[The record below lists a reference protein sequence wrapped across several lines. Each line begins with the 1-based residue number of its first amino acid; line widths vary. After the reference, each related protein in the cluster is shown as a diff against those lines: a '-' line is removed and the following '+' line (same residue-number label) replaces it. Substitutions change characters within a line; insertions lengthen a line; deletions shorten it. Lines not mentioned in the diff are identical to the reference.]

1 MEDVERKKNEE
12 VQTEI
17 LGVWLRKIEIQRARW
32 YRLKGEIK
40 LYELLLRKTQDQQQF
55 RKDIENNFETAVTVP
70 SNFLPTL
77 YRTCCR
83 VVWERA

>member
-17 LGVWLRKIEIQRARW
+17 LGVWLRKIEIQRAR
-32 YRLKGEIK
+32 LKGEIK
-40 LYELLLRKTQDQQQF
+40 LYELLLRKTQGQQQF
-55 RKDIENNFETAVTVP
+55 RKDIENTFETAVTVP

-83 VVWERA
+83 VVWERG